1 MRCRDHRGRCLSLRR
16 RRICRR
22 RSIGLFCRLCSS
34 LCDLCFSFFVVF
46 NNRGREKK
54 RDIYTGGK
62 DGEGRGQGKGDA
74 YATNEPPVLL
84 QSSVLYVFMQ
94 E

>member
-1 MRCRDHRGRCLSLRR
+1 MGCFVAYAVASV
-16 RRICRR
+16 ICV
-22 RSIGLFCRLCSS
+22 LVFL
-34 LCDLCFSFFVVF
+34 LLF
-46 NNRGREKK
+46 NNRGREKR

-62 DGEGRGQGKGDA
+62 DGEGRGEGKGDA
-74 YATNEPPVLL
+74 YATNEPPILL

>member
-1 MRCRDHRGRCLSLRR
+1 M
-16 RRICRR
+16 ICV
-22 RSIGLFCRLCSS
+22 LVFL
-34 LCDLCFSFFVVF
+34 LLF

-62 DGEGRGQGKGDA
+62 DGEGRGEGKGDA